1 MNRFALTML
10 VGFVALL
17 MLSGIVYTFSKCG
30 AKSFL
35 LGSGAGYAAL
45 SGMCDE

>member
-1 MNRFALTML
+1 MNRFAFIMMA
-10 VGFVALL
+10 GFVSVLI
-17 MLSGIVYTFSKCG
+17 LSNVAYTLSKCG

-35 LGSGAGYAAL
+35 LGSGATYAAL